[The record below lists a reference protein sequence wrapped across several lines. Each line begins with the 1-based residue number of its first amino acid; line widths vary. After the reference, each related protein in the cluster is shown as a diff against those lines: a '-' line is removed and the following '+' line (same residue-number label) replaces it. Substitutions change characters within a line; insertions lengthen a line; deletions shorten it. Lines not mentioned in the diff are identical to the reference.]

1 MLLRRADRLPTL
13 LTATALL
20 SALALLGLV
29 LAYWTWTWFGPR
41 LEPRMQADVP
51 ATSMASA
58 HTLFGTAQHNPAAA
72 PATIGLAVDLLGV
85 IAAEGRG
92 EGYALVRL
100 DQKKTLVVRA
110 GEDLSPG
117 IRLAEIFPGHVV
129 VQRNGIS
136 ETVALPQTHPPA
148 LPDSPGPGP

>member
-13 LTATALL
+13 LAAMLL
-20 SALALLGLV
+20 LAALALLGLV

-41 LEPRMQADVP
+41 PELRLETDAPV
-51 ATSMASA
+51 SNMASA
-58 HTLFGTAQHNPAAA
+58 YALFGVAQHNPVT

-85 IAAEGRG
+85 IAAERNGQ
-92 EGYALVRL
+92 GYALVRL
-100 DQKKTLVVRA
+100 DKKKTLVVRA

-117 IRLAEIFPGHVV
+117 IRLAEVFPGHVV

-136 ETVALPQTHPPA
+136 ETVLLPQKHPPA

>member
-1 MLLRRADRLPTL
+1 MLLQRTNRLPLL
-13 LTATALL
+13 LTTAALL
-20 SALALLGLV
+20 AALALLGLV

-41 LEPRMQADVP
+41 PELRLETDAPV
-51 ATSMASA
+51 SNMASA
-58 HTLFGTAQHNPAAA
+58 YALFGVAQHNPVT

-85 IAAEGRG
+85 IAAEGNG
-92 EGYALVRL
+92 QGYALVRL
-100 DQKKTLVVRA
+100 DKKKTLVVRA

-117 IRLAEIFPGHVV
+117 IRLAEVFPGHVV

-136 ETVALPQTHPPA
+136 ETVLLPQKHPTA